1 MIKHLYYLLRSDFKT
16 LSKTD
21 FDKDFEVMG
30 LPIDTNTLIVED
42 VILDYMQMELLN
54 APTLFTS
61 FNDFK
66 EHLHYSVRANSLKLY
81 HLANVYA
88 TLTADYLKSSGG
100 EKRTLSDNETESH
113 SINESGTSKL
123 TKTGTDK
130 NEVSSSGSSNG
141 SNTDFRK
148 YADTPTKVEASS
160 KFVDKYTTEQESNAN
175 TRTESN
181 SQNVDSTNTKNLV
194 DNKTDSKETTRTD
207 SRDRTLNEERF
218 NTTGLPE
225 VLENIESL
233 RTGLYNEVKKME
245 NKLMYQLLYDI
256 DN

>member
-1 MIKHLYYLLRSDFKT
+1 MIKHLYYLLRSDYKT
-16 LSKTD
+16 IAKTD
-21 FDKDFEVMG
+21 FDTDFEKMG
-30 LPIDTNTLIVED
+30 LPIDDNTLIVED
-42 VILDYMQMELLN
+42 VILDYMGMELLN

-61 FNDFK
+61 FSDFK
-66 EHLHYSVRANSLKLY
+66 EHLHYSVRANALKLY

-88 TLTADYLKSSGG
+88 SLTSDYLKSSGG
-100 EKRTLSDNETESH
+100 EKRTLVDNETESH

-130 NEVSSSGSSNG
+130 NEVSSSGSVNG

-160 KFVDKYTTEQESNAN
+160 KFVDKYTTEQESNTN

-181 SQNVDSTNTKNLV
+181 SQNVDSTNTKNLI
-194 DNKTDSKETTRTD
+194 DNKTDSKETSKND
-207 SRDRTLNEERF
+207 SRDRNLTEEKF

-225 VLENIESL
+225 VLLNIESL
-233 RTGLYNEVKKME
+233 RQGLYNEVKKME